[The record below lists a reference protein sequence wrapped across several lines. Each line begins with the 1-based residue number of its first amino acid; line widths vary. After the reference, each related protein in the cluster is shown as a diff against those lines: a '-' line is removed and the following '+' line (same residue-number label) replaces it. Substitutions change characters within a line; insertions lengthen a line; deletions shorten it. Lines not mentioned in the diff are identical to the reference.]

1 MPVQFDRSIEYIVK
15 NALDEKPLTGKTNPE
30 TWQLWKQGY
39 VVLRNFIPKD
49 IITMTMDTWKTIEMC
64 PKQWGGDIEPEV
76 DIIFESPQDTLYKS
90 EGLYN
95 SPFGVALQHFVW
107 RKLKTIIDMDLE
119 ETYSYSRKYYRGAYL
134 KSHADRPSCEISA
147 TLCLDYMS
155 DDNTPWT
162 IWVDNSSDWVN
173 RPNEVFNETQGLPIK
188 DRKTAR
194 KIDLEVGDILLYQGP
209 NVAHWRERFLGDHSY
224 HVFLH
229 FMNFAGMVP
238 HMPGVQKMVG
248 DMYPYGAKRNYEYN
262 PCHLDGRLSRYHPLD
277 ENDPKRKLYTSFM
290 TQVWDNKKYWLT
302 HNKSDYVNN
311 YQDFVQ
317 IIDGKEVECDTFTPK
332 YKLEKSNVKRP
343 R

>member
-1 MPVQFDRSIEYIVK
+1 MPAQFDRSIEYIVK

-49 IITMTMDTWKTIEMC
+49 IITMTMDAWKTIEMC
-64 PKQWGGDIEPEV
+64 PKQWGGDVESEV
-76 DIIFESPQDTLYKS
+76 DIIFESPEDTLYKS

-107 RKLKTIIDMDLE
+107 NKLKTIIDMDLE

-194 KIDLEVGDILLYQGP
+194 KIDLEVGDILLYQG
-209 NVAHWRERFLGDHSY
+209 A
-224 HVFLH
+224 
-229 FMNFAGMVP
+229 
-238 HMPGVQKMVG
+238 
-248 DMYPYGAKRNYEYN
+248 
-262 PCHLDGRLSRYHPLD
+262 
-277 ENDPKRKLYTSFM
+277 
-290 TQVWDNKKYWLT
+290 
-302 HNKSDYVNN
+302 
-311 YQDFVQ
+311 
-317 IIDGKEVECDTFTPK
+317 
-332 YKLEKSNVKRP
+332 
-343 R
+343 